1 MKNYD
6 VIISLI
12 IINNNVSELDHI
24 YQLIL
29 NIKLKMNKYIN
40 Y

>member
-24 YQLIL
+24 SQLIL